1 MVLLRLEIF
10 RTFSKNRYLGLQ
22 QTNDPSIRPSSN
34 LSSQLESLLD
44 RVVLIPQSLF
54 YFRTT
59 RNHEAIT
66 FVEVC
71 IFQFGN
77 LPTST
82 LPRIAFRIHP
92 SPGSYNECD
101 AKN

>member
-10 RTFSKNRYLGLQ
+10 RTFSKNRNLGLQ

-66 FVEVC
+66 FVEVY

-77 LPTST
+77 LDLGRIVLEQ
-82 LPRIAFRIHP
+82 LPRSAVEHR
-92 SPGSYNECD
+92 SVQ
-101 AKN
+101 